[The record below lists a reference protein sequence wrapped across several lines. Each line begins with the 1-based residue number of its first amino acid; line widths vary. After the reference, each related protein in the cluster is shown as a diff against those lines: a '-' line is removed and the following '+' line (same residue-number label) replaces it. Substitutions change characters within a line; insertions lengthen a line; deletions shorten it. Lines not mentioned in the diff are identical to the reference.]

1 MQSCAL
7 RRRGASAYPLQAVTR
22 DECRAYLVWQHC
34 FSPVF
39 ITNLFSLSCRRGVGG
54 RTIRAYSFYVT
65 YCKHT
70 NARTAQPAV
79 CPPPMYKI
87 MYKKFEGRVS
97 RRPLNAGLRSAIAM
111 SLSTIIVA
119 INAQLLGHLKLRE
132 GHPVA
137 AFLIRRTGCR
147 KRASRCALHLWGRGR
162 SKTRSDLSPFVRP
175 RFPSAVGKL
184 RLRNHVQFGIRW
196 CRQFPAQ
203 PSAPTFLIF
212 VAAFKQTL
220 LGRVPKSIRPRIQV
234 AVFDNLDGRAN
245 GFVRIWCACR

>member
-1 MQSCAL
+1 MDSGMPARVLIAWGAPAKAL
-7 RRRGASAYPLQAVTR
+7 SRGFNGAG
-22 DECRAYLVWQHC
+22 EG
-34 FSPVF
+34 
-39 ITNLFSLSCRRGVGG
+39 N

-147 KRASRCALHLWGRGR
+147 KRASRCALHRWGRGR

-184 RLRNHVQFGIRW
+184 RLRNHVQFGIR
-196 CRQFPAQ
+196 
-203 PSAPTFLIF
+203 
-212 VAAFKQTL
+212 
-220 LGRVPKSIRPRIQV
+220 
-234 AVFDNLDGRAN
+234 
-245 GFVRIWCACR
+245 